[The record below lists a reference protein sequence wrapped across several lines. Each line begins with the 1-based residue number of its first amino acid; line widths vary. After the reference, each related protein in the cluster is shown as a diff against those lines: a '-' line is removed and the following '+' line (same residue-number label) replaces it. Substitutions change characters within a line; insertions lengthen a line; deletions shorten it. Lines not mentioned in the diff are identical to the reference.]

1 MSDHIR
7 LSKRSSA
14 WWGPPRKFD
23 PRFEERKISWLELFY
38 DLVYVIAISK
48 ITHHLGAHISLAGFL
63 EYACF
68 FILIFW
74 GWLNGSLYH
83 DIHGSSGLRTR
94 LMTLWQVMIIAA
106 VSISIT
112 QTSDKSFA
120 NTTVAF
126 MVMQFF
132 ITYLWW
138 SVGFYDKE
146 HRKYNRPYTILYL
159 AAFALLGLSLV
170 LPQGSVRFILPVVIL
185 FNYLP
190 PFISQQL
197 LRRSSLDLS
206 LSSSMSERLGL
217 FTIIVLGEVVLGV
230 VNGISQVPQ
239 LDLAAWIKFALSIS
253 IVFMLWWLFFTL
265 TSNREVKKGFVR
277 ASLLEIL
284 FIPTLMAL
292 GLMAASFTH
301 FFEAV
306 ADPGH
311 PGISLYKLFGFAL
324 AAFLT
329 GISLMMGMLEY
340 PDVVKLI
347 KKRVRGSLL
356 FTAFIFLGF
365 VLLNIEMP
373 PLYFLLCIIII
384 LIAETWYLN
393 SLYYSLGIEEGKD
406 EK

>member
-1 MSDHIR
+1 MSNHMR

-83 DIHGSSGLRTR
+83 DLHGSSGLRTR

-106 VSISIT
+106 VSITIT
-112 QTSDKSFA
+112 QTSSKSFA
-120 NTTVAF
+120 NTTIAF
-126 MVMQFF
+126 MVMQLF
-132 ITYLWW
+132 ITYQWW
-138 SVGFYDKE
+138 SVGLYDKE
-146 HRKYNRPYTILYL
+146 HRKYNKPYTILYL
-159 AAFALLGLSLV
+159 VSFALLGLNLF
-170 LPQGSVRFILPVVIL
+170 LPQGSAKFILPLVVL

-190 PFISQQL
+190 PFISQRV

-206 LSSSMSERLGL
+206 LSSSMAERLGL

-239 LDLAAWIKFALSIS
+239 LNFIAWIKFALSLT
-253 IVFMLWWLFFTL
+253 IVFVLWWLFFTL

-284 FIPTLMAL
+284 FIPTLMSL

-301 FFEAV
+301 FFETV
-306 ADPGH
+306 ADPVH
-311 PGISLYKLFGFAL
+311 AAISLYKLFGYSL
-324 AAFLT
+324 ATFLT
-329 GISLMMGMLEY
+329 GISFMMGMLEY

-347 KKRVRGSLL
+347 RKRVRGSLL
-356 FTAFIFLGF
+356 ATAFIFLIF
-365 VLLNIEMP
+365 VLLNIPMK
-373 PLYFLLCIIII
+373 PLYFLLTVIVI
-384 LIAETWYLN
+384 LIAEVYYLN
-393 SLYYSLGIEEGKD
+393 SLYYSLGIEEERKD
-406 EK
+406 